1 MLLRPVDGCRWQT
14 IWGHPHIYGYM
25 RKPAIYH
32 IAYTLRGAYIHSRVL
47 FAVFYLGSGFEWLE
61 KTMTREMAFKWSSY
75 ELCQRKRERLRDKN
89 WSLMQSRTKY
99 CWLYG
104 DYGGCKNTKTEKKRQ
119 KLVIDTQK
127 TKSVWE
133 VLFLF
138 RLAVLVCW
146 FLGNYEICGMCGVLE
161 MYIRQYRSDLPEKR
175 GTDNLWPTDCG
186 L

>member
-1 MLLRPVDGCRWQT
+1 MG
-14 IWGHPHIYGYM
+14 IM
-25 RKPAIYH
+25 
-32 IAYTLRGAYIHSRVL
+32 
-47 FAVFYLGSGFEWLE
+47 
-61 KTMTREMAFKWSSY
+61 
-75 ELCQRKRERLRDKN
+75 
-89 WSLMQSRTKY
+89 
-99 CWLYG
+99 G
-104 DYGGCKNTKTEKKRQ
+104 DAKTKTEEKRQ

-138 RLAVLVCW
+138 RLAVLVFW